1 MGFLEENGLVMDN
14 ILSTAEVDNLF
25 ADEDLQDDHDPE
37 ENSDNK
43 TTEVNPDTLFDDE
56 PESVG
61 SEDNT
66 SGDEEDANNATN
78 SSPNPYSSI
87 AQAFADEGIF
97 PDLDDESI
105 KNIKSPEDL
114 KKMVDSHI
122 QNLVDQRNQRADKAL
137 NAGVEVTEIQK
148 YENTLKYLNSI
159 KDTSIEDESEEGEK
173 LRKNLIYQDF
183 INRGYSKERAL
194 REVNKSFN
202 ANTDIE
208 DAKEALK
215 SNKEFFKEEYD
226 DLIEEAEKEKE
237 EHNKKLQK
245 EAEKLKN
252 SILEDS
258 KLFGDFEVDKTTRK
272 RIFDNI
278 SKPVYKD
285 PDTGDYLTAI
295 QKYQK
300 ENSLDFIKNVGL
312 AYTLTNGFKDFGG
325 LLKNKV
331 RKETNQG
338 FRNLERV
345 INNTSRDSNGN
356 LKFVGGGDKN
366 SYIGKGFSLDV

>member
-14 ILSTAEVDNLF
+14 ILSSAEVDNLF

-37 ENSDNK
+37 ETSDSK

-66 SGDEEDANNATN
+66 SGDEEDANNANN

-105 KNIKSPEDL
+105 KSIKSPEDL

-137 NAGVEVTEIQK
+137 NAGVEVTEIQR
-148 YENTLKYLNSI
+148 YENTIKYLNSI
-159 KDTSIEDESEEGEK
+159 KDSTIEDESEAGEK
-173 LRKNLIYQDF
+173 LRKDLIYQDF

-202 ANTDIE
+202 AD
-208 DAKEALK
+208 
-215 SNKEFFKEEYD
+215 
-226 DLIEEAEKEKE
+226 
-237 EHNKKLQK
+237 
-245 EAEKLKN
+245 
-252 SILEDS
+252 SI
-258 KLFGDFEVDKTTRK
+258 V
-272 RIFDNI
+272 IFI
-278 SKPVYKD
+278 
-285 PDTGDYLTAI
+285 L
-295 QKYQK
+295 
-300 ENSLDFIKNVGL
+300 
-312 AYTLTNGFKDFGG
+312 
-325 LLKNKV
+325 
-331 RKETNQG
+331 
-338 FRNLERV
+338 
-345 INNTSRDSNGN
+345 
-356 LKFVGGGDKN
+356 
-366 SYIGKGFSLDV
+366 

>member
-14 ILSTAEVDNLF
+14 ILSTAEIDNLF
-25 ADEDLQDDHDPE
+25 ADNDIQDDPDPDE
-37 ENSDNK
+37 TGDEK

-66 SGDEEDANNATN
+66 SGDKKDADTADN

-105 KNIKSPEDL
+105 KDIKSPEDL
-114 KKMVDSHI
+114 KKLIDSHI
-122 QNLVDQRNQRADKAL
+122 QSLVDVRNQRADKAL
-137 NAGVEVTEIQK
+137 NAGVEISEIQR
-148 YENTLKYLNSI
+148 YENTIKYLNNI
-159 KDTSIEDESEEGEK
+159 KDSTIEDESEAGEK
-173 LRKNLIYQDF
+173 LRKDLIYQDY
-183 INRGYSKERAL
+183 INRGYSKERAT

-226 DLIEEAEKEKE
+226 DLIAEAEREQE
-237 EHNKKLQK
+237 ERNKKLQK
-245 EAEKLKN
+245 EAEKLKT

-272 RIFDNI
+272 KIFDNI

-300 ENSLDFIKNVGL
+300 ENSMDFIKNVGL
-312 AYTLTNGFKDFGG
+312 AFTLTNGFKDFGG
-325 LLKNKV
+325 LVKNKV
-331 RKETNQG
+331 NREVRKG
-338 FRNLERV
+338 FRDLERV
-345 INNTSRDSNGN
+345 INNTARDSSGN

>member
-1 MGFLEENGLVMDN
+1 MGFLEENGLDMGN
-14 ILSTAEVDNLF
+14 ILSSAEVDNLF
-25 ADEDLQDDHDPE
+25 ADNDIQDDHDPE
-37 ENSDNK
+37 ENSDK
-43 TTEVNPDTLFDDE
+43 TTEVNPDTLFDGE

-61 SEDNT
+61 SEDKT
-66 SGDEEDANNATN
+66 SGDEEDTDDTADN

-105 KNIKSPEDL
+105 KKIKSPEDL
-114 KKMVDSHI
+114 KQMVDSHI
-122 QNLVDQRNQRADKAL
+122 QSLVDARNQRADKAL
-137 NAGVEVTEIQK
+137 NAGVEITEIQR
-148 YENTLKYLNSI
+148 YENTIKYLSNI
-159 KDTSIEDESEEGEK
+159 KDSAIEDESEQGEK
-173 LRKNLIYQDF
+173 LRKDLIYQDF

-194 REVNKSFN
+194 REVTKSFN
-202 ANTDIE
+202 ANSDIE

-226 DLIEEAEKEKE
+226 DLIEEAERERE
-237 EHNKKLQK
+237 EQNKKLQK

-252 SILEDS
+252 SILSDS
-258 KLFGDFEVDKTTRK
+258 KLFGDFEVDKNTREK
-272 RIFDNI
+272 IFNNI

-312 AYTLTNGFKDFGG
+312 AFTLTNGFKDFGG